1 MFHPVAYC
9 HPGFTEVCRCVTA
22 ASVHILAIEAVKR
35 LARMLN
41 WVHSTAISP
50 GSTHAPAIEFD
61 EKHDGAGSGA

>member
-1 MFHPVAYC
+1 V
-9 HPGFTEVCRCVTA
+9 
-22 ASVHILAIEAVKR
+22 IEAVKR